1 MLSALLATLSPALDA
16 ELRAALDFC
25 LPPPDDYARML
36 YYHMGWIDEGQPAL
50 VAGKRTRPLLTL
62 LCAAAGGG
70 DWTHALPFAAAVELI
85 HDFSLVHDDIQDE
98 SPLRRGR
105 ATVWQLWGKPQAIN
119 AGDALF
125 TYAHLAIQ
133 RARQHDLQPDITLEA
148 FQLLDTTCLHLTQ
161 GQHHDMAFETLGD
174 VSAERYLQMIEGK
187 TASLIAT
194 AAECGALAAGGP
206 PAVRARYREFGRHL
220 GLAFQIRDDILG
232 IWGDSSVT
240 GKSAA
245 TDILTRKKTLPVLFG
260 LDHHPALRAAYQT
273 PAVANEDVPGIIAM
287 LEACGARAYSEEKEK
302 HHADIALESL
312 AAAGPTGEAGEAL
325 HDLTLQLLG
334 RNQ

>member
-1 MLSALLATLSPALDA
+1 MLTNFTAQFAPAIDA
-16 ELRAALDFC
+16 ELRAALDFR

-36 YYHMGWIDEGQPAL
+36 YYHLGWIDEGQPSL
-50 VAGKRTRPLLTL
+50 VAGKRTRPALTL
-62 LCAAAGGG
+62 LCAAASGG

-85 HDFSLVHDDIQDE
+85 HNFSLVHDDIQDE
-98 SPLRRGR
+98 SQLRRGR
-105 ATVWQLWGKPQAIN
+105 ATVWKLWGKPQAIN

-133 RARQHDLQPDITLEA
+133 RARLCSLDRAIVLEA

-161 GQHHDMAFETLGD
+161 GQHHDMAFETRGD
-174 VSAERYLQMIEGK
+174 VTAGDCLQMIEGK

-194 AAECGALAAGGP
+194 AAECGALAAGQP
-206 PAVRARYREFGRHL
+206 PEVRQRYREFGRHL

-232 IWGDSSVT
+232 IWGDSSIT

-245 TDILTRKKTLPVLFG
+245 TDILTRKKTLPVLYG
-260 LDHHPALRAAYQT
+260 LDHDPALHSAFRPEAEGGA
-273 PAVANEDVPGIIAM
+273 AVADIVAA
-287 LEACGARAYSEEKEK
+287 LEACGARAFSEDKEK
-302 HHADIALESL
+302 HHADLALASL
-312 AAAGPTGEAGEAL
+312 AAANPAGEAGQAL

-334 RNQ
+334 RRN